1 MSFRGQFPGYPV
13 CSAVASGVTSSGNEA
28 DQQLKIWKD
37 LAISKQM
44 IMNEAATALRLKGEW
59 TQDELK
65 VALDDAIAKANAAD
79 ENMVKTREEAETKI
93 AAMQEQVRKSE
104 KALTEALA
112 KITASEEAKA
122 TAERQLE
129 NGRKD
134 NSDALKKAK
143 LQVEEKQKELK
154 AINQSLADTPE
165 NVVKKLKTLKKQKH
179 EEATGRTKAE
189 EQNRKYKKQ
198 VQEQEQKL
206 ENLDSLT
213 EDSGKLLEEFRALK
227 KFCDETLGSDDEG
240 AEESKKSEM
249 PKIDHELLG
258 RIEKLTS
265 TAEEDAS

>member
-1 MSFRGQFPGYPV
+1 M

-65 VALDDAIAKANAAD
+65 AALDDAIAKANAAD
-79 ENMVKTREEAETKI
+79 TNMVKTREEGDAAI
-93 AAMQEQVRKSE
+93 ADMQEKVRKSE
-104 KALTEALA
+104 KALAEAQA

-134 NSDALKKAK
+134 NSEALKKSK
-143 LQVEEKQKELK
+143 LLVEEKQRELK
-154 AINQSLADTPE
+154 QINQALADTPE
-165 NVVKKLKTLKKQKH
+165 NVVKKLKNLKKQKH
-179 EEATGRTKAE
+179 EEASARTKAE
-189 EQNRKYKKQ
+189 DQNRKYKKQ
-198 VQEQEQKL
+198 VQEQEEKL
-206 ENLDSLT
+206 ENLESLT
-213 EDSGKLLEEFRALK
+213 TDSGKLLEEYRSLRK
-227 KFCDETLGSDDEG
+227 YCEDTDGSDKE
-240 AEESKKSEM
+240 AEM
-249 PKIDHELLG
+249 PKADHELLG

-265 TAEEDAS
+265 TAEEEAS